1 MTPFPAPEN
10 RLGSPIRAG
19 KYQIIPIE
27 RRWQV
32 QSPGKRFFAFWR
44 SPASVLVLYPEG
56 GEEILEIPDLTRR
69 AQIAIWGLALL
80 IPALVWLLRRSR
92 TR

>member
-1 MTPFPAPEN
+1 MQIEN
-10 RLGSPIRAG
+10 RLGAPIRAG

-27 RRWQV
+27 QHWQV
-32 QSPGKRFFAFWR
+32 QSPGRRFFAFWR
-44 SPASVLVLYPEG
+44 RPASVLVLPPEG

-80 IPALVWLLRRSR
+80 IPALVWLIRRR
-92 TR
+92 RV